1 MGGVGGLQAAV
12 AGLQHI
18 RAIAHGRLA
27 QEVVVLVVIILLAVI
42 IFTL

>member
-12 AGLQHI
+12 AGLQRV
-18 RAIAHGRLA
+18 RAVTHGRLT
-27 QEVVVLVVIILLAVI
+27 QEVVVLVILRLTVI

>member
-12 AGLQHI
+12 AGLQ
-18 RAIAHGRLA
+18 RVRTVAHGRLA
-27 QEVVVLVVIILLAVI
+27 QEVIVLVIILLTVI